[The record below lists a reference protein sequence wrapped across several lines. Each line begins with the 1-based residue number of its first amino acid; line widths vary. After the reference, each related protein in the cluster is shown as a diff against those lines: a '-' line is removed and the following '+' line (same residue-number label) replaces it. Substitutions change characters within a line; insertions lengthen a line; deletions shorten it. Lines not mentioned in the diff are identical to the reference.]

1 MRNHKIPITKV
12 QDAFNAAIKRR
23 DSRCM
28 IKDYE
33 PCGGSLECSHFFTV
47 GGSPSLRFYPLN
59 AYTQCSR
66 HHRNHHA
73 GGTLYSDFMMDFH
86 QADLDKMLSMKN
98 RIIKYTDDL
107 KRQIIKLCNED
118 KLDELKMLIEGELI

>member
-1 MRNHKIPITKV
+1 MRKHKIPISKV
-12 QDAFNAAIKRR
+12 QDAFNSAIKRR
-23 DSRCM
+23 DGRCL

-33 PCGGSLECSHFFTV
+33 PCCGALECSHFFTV
-47 GGSPSLRFYPLN
+47 GASPSLRFYPLN

-66 HHRNHHA
+66 HHFNHHQ
-73 GGTLYSDFMMDFH
+73 GGSLYSDFMMDFH

>member
-23 DSRCM
+23 DCRCM
-28 IKDYE
+28 IKDFE
-33 PCGGSLECSHFFTV
+33 PCCGVLECSHFFTV
-47 GGSPSLRFYPLN
+47 GASPSLRFYPLN
-59 AYTQCSR
+59 AYAQCSR

-118 KLDELKMLIEGELI
+118 NLAELKTLIEGELL

>member
-23 DSRCM
+23 DCRCM
-28 IKDYE
+28 IKDFE
-33 PCGGSLECSHFFTV
+33 PCCGVLECSHFFTV
-47 GGSPSLRFYPLN
+47 GSSPSLRFYPLN
-59 AYTQCSR
+59 AYAQCSR
-66 HHRNHHA
+66 HHQNHHA

-86 QADLDKMLSMKN
+86 QVDLDKMLSMKN

-118 KLDELKMLIEGELI
+118 NLLELKSLIEGELL